1 MKKDK
6 ETVGVTTSY
15 LMYRSTTSFTQS
27 NPSPFLYQARQREEE
42 RKTERTEGYNQSEER
57 EKRDS

>member
-42 RKTERTEGYNQSEER
+42 RTEGYSQSEER